1 MEDTDPMAVLGAT
14 DVRKVMKSQGPVVTT
29 VILRCTPSSS
39 TIDAAHEEDSKPA
52 ALVESK
58 EQEQEQPESQSES
71 QSESQAEAQEHSR
84 SMPEETS
91 NENGEKVAST
101 PRVVLTDSI
110 EEAKIDTTPSKSK
123 VAEMLGGPFTFLGQY
138 EDEGIVLMVRNFP
151 DDLEADLKD
160 IYENSEEENENGN
173 ENENEGAFSFSEQ
186 LSKNFNTKALKAVCF
201 QRDID
206 TEAMTEKRELVE
218 ALVEYQ
224 KRLPPFNPHKLQ
236 PPLHKARV
244 RGDIIVMKVAETPEE
259 LDDDDGE
266 VDNQKSDTHDGAS
279 KNLDSNSNSNSN
291 DAPDDALDDAPDDA
305 PDDAGEAKEKSIQS
319 NDSSNKK
326 EAIKMPSNDEFF
338 LDYSKEAYIKFASRT
353 DIPEHEIELEERDE
367 EDGEENETGENG
379 ESTII
384 GVGDGDNDD
393 EDDDEDDNDD
403 HDREQIDENDKSAM
417 FNLVMNE
424 LLRQYREENGRG
436 PNTKELL
443 ELRSNIAR
451 ELGVEIAHEI
461 DGDWDKMAKENQ
473 VPSAKKIAFTKEADR
488 VRHYVPDANEY
499 PSDRDDEDDEDEED
513 DEDYDDEYS
522 DDAAVARLLED
533 EYDRTDGEKSDHPP
547 RKRLKISEDE
557 KDGGDS
563 KPAAT
568 ST

>member
-52 ALVESK
+52 AL
-58 EQEQEQPESQSES
+58 
-71 QSESQAEAQEHSR
+71 SQAEAQEHSR

-138 EDEGIVLMVRNFP
+138 EDEGIVLM
-151 DDLEADLKD
+151 
-160 IYENSEEENENGN
+160 
-173 ENENEGAFSFSEQ
+173 
-186 LSKNFNTKALKAVCF
+186 ALKAVCF

-259 LDDDDGE
+259 LDDDD
-266 VDNQKSDTHDGAS
+266 
-279 KNLDSNSNSNSN
+279 
-291 DAPDDALDDAPDDA
+291 
-305 PDDAGEAKEKSIQS
+305 GEAKEKSIQS